1 MRQTCTSAIVQ
12 RSAADALPGRG
23 TARPPTLAQTKEG
36 EIMKHVWSIGL
47 AVLGTL
53 AVAGIAAASA
63 SAELPEYMMCGKAAK
78 VDKEFVGHYSS
89 ALCTEESKV
98 ATGGEYELEKG
109 FKKATFT
116 AKSGRSILA
125 TPEIAERIECKSTST
140 SGELSGTKQVKDVVI
155 TASGCEAS
163 GARCN
168 SAGAKS
174 GHIVTNAL
182 KGEFG
187 YIAGKGTK
195 TPTVGLLLSQESTA
209 YASEFT
215 SGPIISEVTGD
226 VNAVSAEATYT
237 FRQSGG
243 EQQFTS
249 FEGGGMF
256 EDEWHWEFNIGKG
269 FEPEGGNPSGLELT
283 AVSSQEPFELKA

>member
-1 MRQTCTSAIVQ
+1 MRN
-12 RSAADALPGRG
+12 
-23 TARPPTLAQTKEG
+23 AR
-36 EIMKHVWSIGL
+36 SIGVAVLVVL
-47 AVLGTL
+47 AVTGT
-53 AVAGIAAASA
+53 AAASA
-63 SAELPEYMMCGKAAK
+63 SAELPEYMVCGKAAK
-78 VDKEFVGHYSS
+78 LDKGFVGHYTS
-89 ALCTEESKV
+89 ALCTAESRV
-98 ATGGEYELEKG
+98 ETGGEYELEKG
-109 FKKATFT
+109 FRKATFA
-116 AKSGRSILA
+116 AKSGRTVLA
-125 TPEIAERIECKSTST
+125 TPEIAEKIECKSTT
-140 SGELSGTKQVKDVVI
+140 TNGELSGTKQVKDVVI

-163 GARCN
+163 GARCA
-168 SAGAKS
+168 SAGAKA

-195 TPTVGLLLSQESTA
+195 APTVGLVLSQESSA
-209 YASEFT
+209 YASEFTCESVAVRT

-226 VNAVSAEATYT
+226 VNEISPEATYT

-243 EQQFTS
+243 EQQYTS

-283 AVSSQEPFELKA
+283 ATSSQAALELEA